1 MCGIA
6 GVVSATPVEA
16 ALLDDMAQRLAHRGP
31 DGQGRHVAGN
41 VGLLHTRLAIIDLEG
56 GAQPLYN
63 EDRSLALVANGE
75 IYNYRELRAELE
87 TLGHRFATHSD
98 CETLLHAYEAWG
110 IAFLDRLQGMF
121 AFALHDLQR
130 GELILA
136 RDRLGIKPLY
146 YCHDSRGLAFASEIK
161 ALLPWLGTPE
171 VNPHGLAQFLQS
183 NFTCA
188 PQTLLQGVA
197 KLPPAHLARID
208 VRTLQLELRA
218 YWSPLQVTTL
228 DLGLNDAL
236 ERFDGLMQD
245 VMDIHMRADVP
256 LGLFLSGGVDS
267 SLLAALLAQRV
278 NEPLRTFSV
287 GFPGSSVHNE
297 LDAARRIAEQFHTR
311 HSVFEVSADD
321 MLNCLPR
328 SVWAAD
334 DLTADYAN
342 LPVSMLAEHAGQ
354 ELKVVFSGEGGDE
367 VFAGYGRYRA
377 PWIRRTLAALRAP
390 GSGGFR
396 SKGIFDGTR
405 SRLVQAAAGRS
416 HVQLAA
422 AVPAGVAAHPAALDA
437 AAAHAIRR
445 HRNLA
450 ARRPAGQGRSHADGL
465 GHRRPRALPRS
476 SGGRIRAGAAGC
488 LQDRRAHRQ
497 ALFAAVGRALSATRA
512 SVGAQEGLHRP
523 GRRLAAR
530 RAPANPA
537 QACCRSR
544 KASAPGSIRR
554 KSASCCTRSS
564 RARSTARPCGRCS
577 ISPSGTASSSK
588 VMEASRPIRRTRWHS
603 LRNPMRGR
611 VRYYSPRR
619 MQGVSGNK
627 AYP

>member
-6 GVVSATPVEA
+6 GVVSANPIEVT
-16 ALLDDMAQRLAHRGP
+16 LLDDMARRLAHRGP

-63 EDRSLALVANGE
+63 EDRSLILVANGE
-75 IYNYRELRAELE
+75 IYNYRELRTELE
-87 TLGHRFATHSD
+87 ALGHRFATHSD
-98 CETLLHAYEAWG
+98 CETILHGYEAWG

-121 AFALHDLQR
+121 AFALHDVQR

-146 YCHDSRGLAFASEIK
+146 YCRDSQGLAFASEIK
-161 ALLPWLGTPE
+161 ALLPWSGKPE
-171 VNPHGLAQFLQS
+171 VDPQGLAQLLQS

-188 PQTLLQGVA
+188 PRTLLQGVT

-208 VRTLQLELRA
+208 TRTLAIKLHA
-218 YWSPLQVTTL
+218 YWSPLQVTPL

-236 ERFDGLMQD
+236 EHFDGLMQD

-267 SLLAALLAQRV
+267 SLLAAMLAQRMA
-278 NEPLRTFSV
+278 EPLRTFSV

-297 LDAARRIAEQFHTR
+297 LDAARRVAEQFHTR

-342 LPVSMLAEHAGQ
+342 LPVSMLAEQAGA

-367 VFAGYGRYRA
+367 VFAGYGRYRS
-377 PWIRRTLAALRAP
+377 PWIKRAWAAMRAP

-396 SKGIFDGTR
+396 SKGVFDGTR
-405 SRLVQAAAGRS
+405 
-416 HVQLAA
+416 
-422 AVPAGVAAHPAALDA
+422 AALFSPRLAEALPSWRQPFQQAWQRTPRQWTQLQRMQCVDLETWLPDDLLTKADRMLMAWGIEGRVPFLDHRVVEFGLALPDA
-437 AAAHAIRR
+437 YKIEGRTGKRFLRLWGERYLPREH
-445 HRNLA
+445 LW
-450 ARRPAGQGRSHADGL
+450 ARKKGFTVPVNDWLRGERLQTLLKVLPEADGI
-465 GHRRPRALPRS
+465 RAWFDPSEVRKLLRAQQQ
-476 SGGRIRAGAAGC
+476 GGRHGSAIWTLLSFAVWHRIFVEGAGEKPAD
-488 LQDRRAHRQ
+488 QSD
-497 ALFAAVGRALSATRA
+497 
-512 SVGAQEGLHRP
+512 P
-523 GRRLAAR
+523 LAFIA
-530 RAPANPA
+530 
-537 QACCRSR
+537 
-544 KASAPGSIRR
+544 
-554 KSASCCTRSS
+554 
-564 RARSTARPCGRCS
+564 
-577 ISPSGTASSSK
+577 
-588 VMEASRPIRRTRWHS
+588 
-603 LRNPMRGR
+603 
-611 VRYYSPRR
+611 
-619 MQGVSGNK
+619 
-627 AYP
+627 

>member
-6 GVVSATPVEA
+6 GVVSANPIEA
-16 ALLDDMAQRLAHRGP
+16 ALLDDMARRLAHRGP

-63 EDRSLALVANGE
+63 EDRSLVLVANGE
-75 IYNYRELRAELE
+75 IYNYRELRSELE

-98 CETLLHAYEAWG
+98 CETILHGYEAWG

-121 AFALHDLQR
+121 AFALHDVQR

-146 YCHDSRGLAFASEIK
+146 YCRDSRGLAFASEIK
-161 ALLPWLGTPE
+161 ALLPWLGKPE
-171 VNPHGLAQFLQS
+171 VDPQGLAQLLQS

-188 PQTLLQGVA
+188 PRTLLQGVA

-208 VRTLQLELRA
+208 TRTLTIELHA
-218 YWSPLQVTTL
+218 YWSPLQVTPL

-236 ERFDGLMQD
+236 ERFDVLMQD

-267 SLLAALLAQRV
+267 SLLAALLAQRMA
-278 NEPLRTFSV
+278 EPLRTFSV

-297 LDAARRIAEQFHTR
+297 LDAARRVAEQFHTR

-342 LPVSMLAEHAGQ
+342 LPVSMLAEQAGT

-367 VFAGYGRYRA
+367 VFAGYGRYRS
-377 PWIRRTLAALRAP
+377 PWVKRAWAAMRVP

-396 SKGIFDGTR
+396 SKGVFDG
-405 SRLVQAAAGRS
+405 A
-416 HVQLAA
+416 
-422 AVPAGVAAHPAALDA
+422 
-437 AAAHAIRR
+437 
-445 HRNLA
+445 
-450 ARRPAGQGRSHADGL
+450 RPALFSPRLAEALPGWRQPFQQAWQRTPQQWTRLQRMQCVDLETWLPDDLLTKADRMLMAWGIEGRVPFLDHRVVEFGLALPDAYKIEGRTGKRFLRLWGERYLPREHLWARKKGFTVPVNDWLRGERLQMLLKVLPNADGIRTWFDPSEVRKL
-465 GHRRPRALPRS
+465 LRTQQQ
-476 SGGRIRAGAAGC
+476 GGRHGSAIWTLLSFAVWYRIFVEGEGAKPAD
-488 LQDRRAHRQ
+488 QSD
-497 ALFAAVGRALSATRA
+497 
-512 SVGAQEGLHRP
+512 P
-523 GRRLAAR
+523 LAFIA
-530 RAPANPA
+530 
-537 QACCRSR
+537 
-544 KASAPGSIRR
+544 
-554 KSASCCTRSS
+554 
-564 RARSTARPCGRCS
+564 
-577 ISPSGTASSSK
+577 
-588 VMEASRPIRRTRWHS
+588 
-603 LRNPMRGR
+603 
-611 VRYYSPRR
+611 
-619 MQGVSGNK
+619 
-627 AYP
+627 

>member
-6 GVVSATPVEA
+6 GVVSSTPVEA
-16 ALLDDMAQRLAHRGP
+16 ALLYGMARRLAHRGP
-31 DGQGRHVAGN
+31 DGQGRHVADN

-110 IAFLDRLQGMF
+110 VQFVERLQGMF
-121 AFALHDLQR
+121 AFALHDSRR
-130 GELILA
+130 GEVILA

-161 ALLPWLGTPE
+161 ALLPWLGKPE
-171 VNPHGLAQFLQS
+171 VDPVGLAQFLQS
-183 NFTCA
+183 NFTSA
-188 PQTLLQGVA
+188 PQTLMRGVN
-197 KLPPAHLARID
+197 KLPPGHMARID
-208 VRTLQLELRA
+208 TRARKLELNA
-218 YWSPLQVTTL
+218 YWSPLAAAPL
-228 DLGLNDAL
+228 DLKLDDAL
-236 ERFDGLMQD
+236 DRFDALMQN

-267 SLLAALLAQRV
+267 SLLAAMLAQRM
-278 NEPLRTFSV
+278 NAPLRTFSV

-297 LDAARRIAEQFHTR
+297 LDAARRVAEQFHTR

-342 LPVSMLAEHAGQ
+342 LPVSMLAERAGT

-377 PWIRRTLAALRAP
+377 PWIRQAFAALRAP

-396 SKGIFDGTR
+396 TRAIFDRTR
-405 SRLVQAAAGRS
+405 PGLFSP
-416 HVQLAA
+416 QLAEA
-422 AVPAGVAAHPAALDA
+422 MDGWRRPFQDAWQRTPKQWTRLQRMQYVDMETWLPDDLLVKADRMLMAWGIEGRVPFLDHRVVEFGLALPDAYKIEGRTGKRFLRLWGERYLPRDHLWARKKGFTVPVNDWLRGERLQTLLKVLPEAGGVRAWFDPAEIRKLLLAQQQGAKHSTALWTLLNFAIWHRIHIESGGEKPADRAVP
-437 AAAHAIRR
+437 
-445 HRNLA
+445 LA
-450 ARRPAGQGRSHADGL
+450 F
-465 GHRRPRALPRS
+465 
-476 SGGRIRAGAAGC
+476 I
-488 LQDRRAHRQ
+488 
-497 ALFAAVGRALSATRA
+497 
-512 SVGAQEGLHRP
+512 AQ
-523 GRRLAAR
+523 
-530 RAPANPA
+530 
-537 QACCRSR
+537 
-544 KASAPGSIRR
+544 
-554 KSASCCTRSS
+554 
-564 RARSTARPCGRCS
+564 
-577 ISPSGTASSSK
+577 
-588 VMEASRPIRRTRWHS
+588 
-603 LRNPMRGR
+603 
-611 VRYYSPRR
+611 
-619 MQGVSGNK
+619 
-627 AYP
+627 

>member
-6 GVVSATPVEA
+6 GVFSAGPVEA
-16 ALLDDMAQRLAHRGP
+16 TLLDNMAQRLAHRGP

-98 CETLLHAYEAWG
+98 CETLLHGYEAWG

-121 AFALHDLQR
+121 AFALHDVRR

-161 ALLPWLGTPE
+161 ALLPWQGMPE
-171 VNPHGLAQFLQS
+171 VDPHGLAQFLQS

-188 PQTLLQGVA
+188 PQTLLQGVN
-197 KLPPAHLARID
+197 KLQPGHLARID
-208 VRTLQLELRA
+208 ARTLRLETHA
-218 YWSPLQVTTL
+218 YWSPLQVAPLELKL
-228 DLGLNDAL
+228 DDAL
-236 ERFDGLMQD
+236 DRFGVLMHD

-278 NEPLRTFSV
+278 DEPLRTFSV
-287 GFPGSSVHNE
+287 GFPGTSVHNE
-297 LDAARRIAEQFHTR
+297 LDAARRVAEQFHTR

-396 SKGIFDGTR
+396 TKGIF
-405 SRLVQAAAGRS
+405 AGIP
-416 HVQLAA
+416 HALFKPQLAEA
-422 AVPAGVAAHPAALDA
+422 IHGWRQPFQQAWQRTPKQWTRLQRMQYVDIETWLPDDLLVKADRMLMAWGIEGRVPFLDHRVVEFGLALPDGYKIERRTGKRFLRLWGERYLPREHLWSRKKGFTVPVDDWLRGERLQTLLKVLPDSEGIRAWFDPAEVRKLLLAQQQGAKHSTALWTLLNFAVW
-437 AAAHAIRR
+437 
-445 HRNLA
+445 HRIFIET
-450 ARRPAGQGRSHADGL
+450 AGQKPAD
-465 GHRRPRALPRS
+465 
-476 SGGRIRAGAAGC
+476 
-488 LQDRRAHRQ
+488 Q
-497 ALFAAVGRALSATRA
+497 AD
-512 SVGAQEGLHRP
+512 P
-523 GRRLAAR
+523 LAFIA
-530 RAPANPA
+530 
-537 QACCRSR
+537 
-544 KASAPGSIRR
+544 
-554 KSASCCTRSS
+554 
-564 RARSTARPCGRCS
+564 
-577 ISPSGTASSSK
+577 
-588 VMEASRPIRRTRWHS
+588 
-603 LRNPMRGR
+603 
-611 VRYYSPRR
+611 
-619 MQGVSGNK
+619 
-627 AYP
+627 

>member
-6 GVVSATPVEA
+6 GVVSARPVEPA
-16 ALLDDMAQRLAHRGP
+16 MLDDMARRLAHRGP
-31 DGQGRHVAGN
+31 DGQGRHVSDN

-98 CETLLHAYEAWG
+98 CETILHSYEAWG

-121 AFALHDLQR
+121 AFALHDARR
-130 GELILA
+130 GEVILA

-161 ALLPWLGTPE
+161 ALLPWLGKPE
-171 VNPHGLAQFLQS
+171 VSPHGLAQFLQS
-183 NFTCA
+183 NFTSA
-188 PQTLLQGVA
+188 PQTLLHGVN
-197 KLPPAHLARID
+197 KLPPGHLARID
-208 VRTLQLELRA
+208 TRTLQFELHA
-218 YWSPLQVTTL
+218 YWSPLAVAPL
-228 DLGLNDAL
+228 DLKLDDAL
-236 ERFDGLMQD
+236 ERFDALMQN

-287 GFPGSSVHNE
+287 GFPGTSVHNE
-297 LDAARRIAEQFHTR
+297 LAAAGRVAEQFHTR

-342 LPVSMLAEHAGQ
+342 LPVSMLAERAGA

-377 PWIRRTLAALRAP
+377 PWIRQAFAALRAP

-396 SKGIFDGTR
+396 TRGIFDRTR
-405 SRLVQAAAGRS
+405 AGLFKPQLAEAMNNWRQPFQDAWQRTPKHWTRLQRMQYVDIETWLPDDLLVKADRMLMAWGIEGRVPFLDHRVVEFGLGLPDACKIEGRTGKRFLRLWGERYLPREHLWARKKGFTVPVDDWLRGERLRILLDVLPKAAGIRAWFEPDA
-416 HVQLAA
+416 VRKLLLAQQQGERNSPA
-422 AVPAGVAAHPAALDA
+422 LWALLNFAVWHRIHIESDGEKPAAQVDP
-437 AAAHAIRR
+437 
-445 HRNLA
+445 LA
-450 ARRPAGQGRSHADGL
+450 F
-465 GHRRPRALPRS
+465 
-476 SGGRIRAGAAGC
+476 I
-488 LQDRRAHRQ
+488 
-497 ALFAAVGRALSATRA
+497 
-512 SVGAQEGLHRP
+512 AQ
-523 GRRLAAR
+523 
-530 RAPANPA
+530 
-537 QACCRSR
+537 
-544 KASAPGSIRR
+544 
-554 KSASCCTRSS
+554 
-564 RARSTARPCGRCS
+564 
-577 ISPSGTASSSK
+577 
-588 VMEASRPIRRTRWHS
+588 
-603 LRNPMRGR
+603 
-611 VRYYSPRR
+611 
-619 MQGVSGNK
+619 
-627 AYP
+627 

>member
-6 GVVSATPVEA
+6 GVVSANPVEA
-16 ALLDDMAQRLAHRGP
+16 ALLDDMARRLAHRGP

-63 EDRSLALVANGE
+63 EDRSLILVANGE
-75 IYNYRELRAELE
+75 IYNYRELRSELE
-87 TLGHRFATHSD
+87 TLGHCFATHSD
-98 CETLLHAYEAWG
+98 CETILHGYEAWG

-121 AFALHDLQR
+121 AFALHDVQR

-146 YCHDSRGLAFASEIK
+146 YCRNSRGLAFASEIK
-161 ALLPWLGTPE
+161 ALQPWLGKPE
-171 VNPHGLAQFLQS
+171 VDPQGLAQLLQS

-188 PQTLLQGVA
+188 PRTLLQGVA

-208 VRTLQLELRA
+208 TRTLTIELHA
-218 YWSPLQVTTL
+218 YWSPLQVTPL

-236 ERFDGLMQD
+236 ERFDVLMQD

-267 SLLAALLAQRV
+267 SLLAAMLAQRMA
-278 NEPLRTFSV
+278 EPLRTFSV

-297 LDAARRIAEQFHTR
+297 LDAARRVAEQFHTR

-342 LPVSMLAEHAGQ
+342 LPVSMLAEQAGA

-367 VFAGYGRYRA
+367 VFAGYGRYRS
-377 PWIRRTLAALRAP
+377 PWIKRAWAAMRAP

-396 SKGIFDGTR
+396 SKGVFDGTR
-405 SRLVQAAAGRS
+405 
-416 HVQLAA
+416 
-422 AVPAGVAAHPAALDA
+422 AALFSPRLAEALPSWRQPFQQAWQRTPRQWTQLQRMQCVDLETWLPDDLLTKADRMLMAWGIEGRVPFLDHRVVEFGLALPDA
-437 AAAHAIRR
+437 YKIEGRTGKRFLRLWGERYLPREH
-445 HRNLA
+445 LW
-450 ARRPAGQGRSHADGL
+450 ARKKGFTVPVNDWLRGERLQTLLKVLPEADGI
-465 GHRRPRALPRS
+465 RAWFDPSEVRKLLRAQQQ
-476 SGGRIRAGAAGC
+476 GGRHGSAIWTLLSFAVWHRIFVEGAGEKPAD
-488 LQDRRAHRQ
+488 QSD
-497 ALFAAVGRALSATRA
+497 
-512 SVGAQEGLHRP
+512 P
-523 GRRLAAR
+523 LAFIA
-530 RAPANPA
+530 
-537 QACCRSR
+537 
-544 KASAPGSIRR
+544 
-554 KSASCCTRSS
+554 
-564 RARSTARPCGRCS
+564 
-577 ISPSGTASSSK
+577 
-588 VMEASRPIRRTRWHS
+588 
-603 LRNPMRGR
+603 
-611 VRYYSPRR
+611 
-619 MQGVSGNK
+619 
-627 AYP
+627 

>member
-6 GVVSATPVEA
+6 GVVSANPIEA
-16 ALLDDMAQRLAHRGP
+16 ALLDDMARRLAHRGP

-63 EDRSLALVANGE
+63 EDRSLVLVANGE
-75 IYNYRELRAELE
+75 IYNYRELRSELE

-98 CETLLHAYEAWG
+98 CETILHGYEAWG

-121 AFALHDLQR
+121 AFALHDVQR

-161 ALLPWLGTPE
+161 ALLPWLGKPE
-171 VNPHGLAQFLQS
+171 DDPQGLAQLLQS

-188 PQTLLQGVA
+188 PRTLLQDVA
-197 KLPPAHLARID
+197 KLPPAHRARID
-208 VRTLQLELRA
+208 TRTLTIELHA
-218 YWSPLQVTTL
+218 YWSPLQVTPL

-236 ERFDGLMQD
+236 ERFDVLMQN

-297 LDAARRIAEQFHTR
+297 LDAARRVAEQFHTR
-311 HSVFEVSADD
+311 HSVFEVDADD

-342 LPVSMLAEHAGQ
+342 LPVSMLAEQAGA

-367 VFAGYGRYRA
+367 VFAGYGRYRS
-377 PWIRRTLAALRAP
+377 PWIKRAWAAMRAP
-390 GSGGFR
+390 
-396 SKGIFDGTR
+396 
-405 SRLVQAAAGRS
+405 
-416 HVQLAA
+416 
-422 AVPAGVAAHPAALDA
+422 A
-437 AAAHAIRR
+437 AAAS
-445 HRNLA
+445 A
-450 ARRPAGQGRSHADGL
+450 ARASSTAPALHCSARGWPKPCPAGGSHSS
-465 GHRRPRALPRS
+465 RR
-476 SGGRIRAGAAGC
+476 G
-488 LQDRRAHRQ
+488 
-497 ALFAAVGRALSATRA
+497 
-512 SVGAQEGLHRP
+512 
-523 GRRLAAR
+523 
-530 RAPANPA
+530 
-537 QACCRSR
+537 
-544 KASAPGSIRR
+544 SAPRGSGHGC
-554 KSASCCTRSS
+554 SACNAWIWKPGC
-564 RARSTARPCGRCS
+564 
-577 ISPSGTASSSK
+577 
-588 VMEASRPIRRTRWHS
+588 RTTC
-603 LRNPMRGR
+603 
-611 VRYYSPRR
+611 
-619 MQGVSGNK
+619 
-627 AYP
+627 

>member
-6 GVVSATPVEA
+6 GVLSTMPVEHGM
-16 ALLDDMAQRLAHRGP
+16 LDDMAQRLAHRGP

-98 CETLLHAYEAWG
+98 CETILHAYEAWG

-121 AFALHDLQR
+121 AFALHDGQR

-188 PQTLLQGVA
+188 PQTLLQGVS
-197 KLPPAHLARID
+197 KLPPGHLARID
-208 VRTLQLELRA
+208 ARTLQLGLHA
-218 YWSPLQVTTL
+218 YWSPLQVASL
-228 DLGLNDAL
+228 DFKLGDAL
-236 ERFDGLMQD
+236 ERFDALMQD

-267 SLLAALLAQRV
+267 SLLAAMLAQRV

-297 LDAARRIAEQFHTR
+297 LDAARRVAEQFNTR

-342 LPVSMLAEHAGQ
+342 LPVSMLAEHAGA

-377 PWIRRTLAALRAP
+377 PWVRRTLAALRAP

-396 SKGIFDGTR
+396 TRGIFDRTR
-405 SRLVQAAAGRS
+405 AGVFRP
-416 HVQLAA
+416 QLAEA
-422 AVPAGVAAHPAALDA
+422 MYGWRQPFQEAWQRTPKHWTRLQRMQYVDIETWLPDDLLIKADRMLMAWGIEGRVPFLD
-437 AAAHAIRR
+437 
-445 HRNLA
+445 HRVVEF
-450 ARRPAGQGRSHADGL
+450 GL
-465 GHRRPRALPRS
+465 ALPDDYKIEGRIGKRFLRLWGERYLPREHLWTRKKGFTVPVDDWLRGERLQILLKVLPE
-476 SGGRIRAGAAGC
+476 SGGIRAWFDPSEVRKLLLAQQQGA
-488 LQDRRAHRQ
+488 RHTS
-497 ALFAAVGRALSATRA
+497 ALWTLLNFAVWYRIYIESDGKKPADQSD
-512 SVGAQEGLHRP
+512 P
-523 GRRLAAR
+523 LAFIA
-530 RAPANPA
+530 
-537 QACCRSR
+537 
-544 KASAPGSIRR
+544 
-554 KSASCCTRSS
+554 
-564 RARSTARPCGRCS
+564 
-577 ISPSGTASSSK
+577 
-588 VMEASRPIRRTRWHS
+588 
-603 LRNPMRGR
+603 
-611 VRYYSPRR
+611 
-619 MQGVSGNK
+619 
-627 AYP
+627 

>member
-1 MCGIA
+1 MCGVA

-16 ALLDDMAQRLAHRGP
+16 AMLDNMAQRLAHRGP
-31 DGQGRHVAGN
+31 DGQGRHVSGN
-41 VGLLHTRLAIIDLEG
+41 LGLLHTRLAIIDLEG

-110 IAFLDRLQGMF
+110 LAFLDRLQGMF
-121 AFALHDLQR
+121 AFALHDLHR

-218 YWSPLQVTTL
+218 YWSPLQITTL

-278 NEPLRTFSV
+278 DEPLRTFSV

-342 LPVSMLAEHAGQ
+342 LPVSMLAERAGQ

-377 PWIRRTLAALRAP
+377 PWIRRAFAALRAP

-396 SKGIFDGTR
+396 TRGIFDRTR
-405 SRLVQAAAGRS
+405 EGLFRP
-416 HVQLAA
+416 QLAEA
-422 AVPAGVAAHPAALDA
+422 MSGWRQPFQQAWQRTPKHWTRLQRMQTVDIETWLPDDLLVKADRMLMAWGIEGRVPFLD
-437 AAAHAIRR
+437 
-445 HRNLA
+445 HRVVEF
-450 ARRPAGQGRSHADGL
+450 GL
-465 GHRRPRALPRS
+465 ALPDAFKIE
-476 SGGRIRAGAAGC
+476 GRTGKRFLRLWGERYLPRDHLWSRKKGFTVPVDDWLRGERLQTLLSVLPESAGIRAWFDPAEVRKLLRAQQQGAK
-488 LQDRRAHRQ
+488 H
-497 ALFAAVGRALSATRA
+497 
-512 SVGAQEGLHRP
+512 
-523 GRRLAAR
+523 
-530 RAPANPA
+530 
-537 QACCRSR
+537 
-544 KASAPGSIRR
+544 
-554 KSASCCTRSS
+554 
-564 RARSTARPCGRCS
+564 STALWALLNFAVWHRIFIEGD
-577 ISPSGTASSSK
+577 GSK
-588 VMEASRPIRRTRWHS
+588 PADQADPLAFI
-603 LRNPMRGR
+603 
-611 VRYYSPRR
+611 
-619 MQGVSGNK
+619 
-627 AYP
+627 A

>member
-6 GVVSATPVEA
+6 GVVSANPIEA
-16 ALLDDMAQRLAHRGP
+16 ALLDDMARRLAHRGP

-63 EDRSLALVANGE
+63 EDRSLILVANGE

-98 CETLLHAYEAWG
+98 CETILHGYEAWG

-121 AFALHDLQR
+121 AFALHDVQR

-146 YCHDSRGLAFASEIK
+146 YCRDSRGLAFASEIK
-161 ALLPWLGTPE
+161 ALLPWLGKPE
-171 VNPHGLAQFLQS
+171 VDPQGLAQLLQS

-188 PQTLLQGVA
+188 PRTLLQGVT

-208 VRTLQLELRA
+208 TRTLTIELHA
-218 YWSPLQVTTL
+218 YWSPLQVTPL
-228 DLGLNDAL
+228 DLGLDDAL
-236 ERFDGLMQD
+236 EHFDVLMQD

-267 SLLAALLAQRV
+267 SLLAAMLAQRMA
-278 NEPLRTFSV
+278 EPLRTFSV

-297 LDAARRIAEQFHTR
+297 LDAAQRVAEQFHTR

-342 LPVSMLAEHAGQ
+342 LPVSMLAEQAGA

-367 VFAGYGRYRA
+367 VFAGYGRYRS
-377 PWIRRTLAALRAP
+377 PWIKRAWAAMRVP

-396 SKGIFDGTR
+396 SKGVFDGTR
-405 SRLVQAAAGRS
+405 ATLFSPRLAEALPGWRQPFQQAWQRTPRHWTRLQRMQCVDLETWLPDDLLTKADRMLMAWGIEGRVPFLD
-416 HVQLAA
+416 HRVVEFGLALPDTYKIEGRTGKRFLRLWGERYLPREHLWA
-422 AVPAGVAAHPAALDA
+422 RKKGFTVPVNDWLRGERLQTLLKVLPD
-437 AAAHAIRR
+437 
-445 HRNLA
+445 
-450 ARRPAGQGRSHADGL
+450 ADGIRTWFDSSEVRKL
-465 GHRRPRALPRS
+465 LRAQQQ
-476 SGGRIRAGAAGC
+476 GGRHGSAIWTLLSFAVW
-488 LQDRRAHRQ
+488 HRI
-497 ALFAAVGRALSATRA
+497 FV
-512 SVGAQEGLHRP
+512 EGEGEKP
-523 GRRLAAR
+523 ADQSDPLAFIA
-530 RAPANPA
+530 
-537 QACCRSR
+537 
-544 KASAPGSIRR
+544 
-554 KSASCCTRSS
+554 
-564 RARSTARPCGRCS
+564 
-577 ISPSGTASSSK
+577 
-588 VMEASRPIRRTRWHS
+588 
-603 LRNPMRGR
+603 
-611 VRYYSPRR
+611 
-619 MQGVSGNK
+619 
-627 AYP
+627 

>member
-6 GVVSATPVEA
+6 GVVSANPIEA
-16 ALLDDMAQRLAHRGP
+16 ALLDDMARRLAHRGP

-63 EDRSLALVANGE
+63 EDRSLVLVANGE
-75 IYNYRELRAELE
+75 IYNYRELRSELE

-98 CETLLHAYEAWG
+98 CETILHGYEAWG

-121 AFALHDLQR
+121 AFALHDVQR

-161 ALLPWLGTPE
+161 ALLPWLGKPE
-171 VNPHGLAQFLQS
+171 VDPQGLAQLLQS

-188 PQTLLQGVA
+188 PRTLLQDVA
-197 KLPPAHLARID
+197 KLPPAHRARID
-208 VRTLQLELRA
+208 TRTLTIELHA
-218 YWSPLQVTTL
+218 YWSPLQVTPL

-236 ERFDGLMQD
+236 ERFDVLMQN

-297 LDAARRIAEQFHTR
+297 LDAARRVAEQFHTR
-311 HSVFEVSADD
+311 HSVFEVDADD

-342 LPVSMLAEHAGQ
+342 LPVSMLAEQAGA

-367 VFAGYGRYRA
+367 VFAGYGRYRS
-377 PWIRRTLAALRAP
+377 PWIKRAWAAMRVP

-396 SKGIFDGTR
+396 SKGVFDGTR
-405 SRLVQAAAGRS
+405 
-416 HVQLAA
+416 
-422 AVPAGVAAHPAALDA
+422 AALFSP
-437 AAAHAIRR
+437 R
-445 HRNLA
+445 LA
-450 ARRPAGQGRSHADGL
+450 E
-465 GHRRPRALPRS
+465 ALPGWRQPFQQAWQRTPRQWTRLQRMQCVGLETWLPDDLLTKADRMLMAWGIEGRVPFLDHRVVEFGLALPDAYKIEGRTGKRFLRLWGERYLPREHLWTRKKGFTVPVNDWLCGERLQMLLKVLPEAGGIRTWFDPS
-476 SGGRIRAGAAGC
+476 EVRKLLRAQQQGGRHGSAIWTLLSFAVW
-488 LQDRRAHRQ
+488 HRI
-497 ALFAAVGRALSATRA
+497 FV
-512 SVGAQEGLHRP
+512 EGEGEKP
-523 GRRLAAR
+523 ADQSDPLAFIA
-530 RAPANPA
+530 
-537 QACCRSR
+537 
-544 KASAPGSIRR
+544 
-554 KSASCCTRSS
+554 
-564 RARSTARPCGRCS
+564 
-577 ISPSGTASSSK
+577 
-588 VMEASRPIRRTRWHS
+588 
-603 LRNPMRGR
+603 
-611 VRYYSPRR
+611 
-619 MQGVSGNK
+619 
-627 AYP
+627 

>member
-6 GVVSATPVEA
+6 GVVTASPVEA
-16 ALLDDMAQRLAHRGP
+16 DLLDGMARRLAHRGP

-98 CETLLHAYEAWG
+98 CETILHGYEAWG

-121 AFALHDLQR
+121 AFALHDTR
-130 GELILA
+130 RRELILA

-146 YCHDSRGLAFASEIK
+146 YARDSRGLTFASEIK
-161 ALLPWLGTPE
+161 ALLSWLGKPE
-171 VNPHGLAQFLQS
+171 VNPDGLAQFLQS

-188 PQTLLQGVA
+188 PTTLLQSVE
-197 KLPPAHLARID
+197 KLPPGHVARID
-208 VRTLQLELRA
+208 TRTLQLDLRA
-218 YWSPLQVTTL
+218 YWSPLQVTPL
-228 DLGLNDAL
+228 DIDLDEAL
-236 ERFDGLMQD
+236 DRFDTLMQG

-267 SLLAALLAQRV
+267 SLLAAMLAQRV

-297 LDAARRIAEQFHTR
+297 LDAAQRVAGQFHTR

-342 LPVSMLAEHAGQ
+342 LPVSMLAERAGA

-377 PWIRRTLAALRAP
+377 PWIRRALAALSAP

-396 SKGIFDGTR
+396 SKGIFTGIP
-405 SRLVQAAAGRS
+405 SALFGP
-416 HVQLAA
+416 QLAEA
-422 AVPAGVAAHPAALDA
+422 MGDWRGPFKQAWQHAPKPWTRLQRMQYVDMETWLPDDLLIKADRMLMAWGIEGRVPFLD
-437 AAAHAIRR
+437 
-445 HRNLA
+445 HRVVEF
-450 ARRPAGQGRSHADGL
+450 GL
-465 GHRRPRALPRS
+465 ALPDDYKIEGRTGKRFLRLWGERYLPREHLWARKKGFTVPVDDWLTLLKVLPEA
-476 SGGRIRAGAAGC
+476 GGIRAWFDPSEVRKLLLAQQQGAKYSSA
-488 LQDRRAHRQ
+488 LWALLNFALWHRIFIEGGGSKPADQ
-497 ALFAAVGRALSATRA
+497 AD
-512 SVGAQEGLHRP
+512 P
-523 GRRLAAR
+523 LAFIA
-530 RAPANPA
+530 
-537 QACCRSR
+537 
-544 KASAPGSIRR
+544 
-554 KSASCCTRSS
+554 
-564 RARSTARPCGRCS
+564 
-577 ISPSGTASSSK
+577 
-588 VMEASRPIRRTRWHS
+588 
-603 LRNPMRGR
+603 
-611 VRYYSPRR
+611 
-619 MQGVSGNK
+619 
-627 AYP
+627 

>member
-6 GVVSATPVEA
+6 GVVSANPIEA
-16 ALLDDMAQRLAHRGP
+16 ALLDDMARRLAHRGP

-63 EDRSLALVANGE
+63 EDRSLILVANGE
-75 IYNYRELRAELE
+75 IYNYRELRSELE

-98 CETLLHAYEAWG
+98 CETILHGYEAWG

-121 AFALHDLQR
+121 AFALHDVQR

-146 YCHDSRGLAFASEIK
+146 YCRDSRGLAFASEIK
-161 ALLPWLGTPE
+161 ALLPWLGKPE
-171 VNPHGLAQFLQS
+171 VDPQGLAQLLQS

-188 PQTLLQGVA
+188 PRTLLQGVA

-208 VRTLQLELRA
+208 TRTLTIELHA
-218 YWSPLQVTTL
+218 YWSPLQVTPL

-236 ERFDGLMQD
+236 ERFDVLMQD

-267 SLLAALLAQRV
+267 SLLAALLAQRMA
-278 NEPLRTFSV
+278 EPLRTFSV

-297 LDAARRIAEQFHTR
+297 LDAARRVAEQFHTR

-342 LPVSMLAEHAGQ
+342 LPVSMLAEQAGA

-367 VFAGYGRYRA
+367 VFAGYGRYRS
-377 PWIRRTLAALRAP
+377 PWVKRAWAAMRVP

-396 SKGIFDGTR
+396 SKGVFDGTR
-405 SRLVQAAAGRS
+405 LALFSPRLAEVLPGWRQPFQQAWQRTPRQWTRLQRMQCVDLETWLPDDLLTKADRMLMAWGIEGRVPFLD
-416 HVQLAA
+416 HRVVEFGLALPDA
-422 AVPAGVAAHPAALDA
+422 YKIEGRTGKRFLRLWGERYLPREHLWARKKGFTVPVNDWLRGERLQTLLKILPE
-437 AAAHAIRR
+437 
-445 HRNLA
+445 
-450 ARRPAGQGRSHADGL
+450 ADGIRTWFDSSEVRKL
-465 GHRRPRALPRS
+465 LRAQQQ
-476 SGGRIRAGAAGC
+476 GGRQGSAIWTLLNFAVW
-488 LQDRRAHRQ
+488 HRI
-497 ALFAAVGRALSATRA
+497 FV
-512 SVGAQEGLHRP
+512 EGEGEKP
-523 GRRLAAR
+523 ADQSDPLAFIA
-530 RAPANPA
+530 
-537 QACCRSR
+537 
-544 KASAPGSIRR
+544 
-554 KSASCCTRSS
+554 
-564 RARSTARPCGRCS
+564 
-577 ISPSGTASSSK
+577 
-588 VMEASRPIRRTRWHS
+588 
-603 LRNPMRGR
+603 
-611 VRYYSPRR
+611 
-619 MQGVSGNK
+619 
-627 AYP
+627 

>member
-16 ALLDDMAQRLAHRGP
+16 TLLDVMARRLAHRGP

-41 VGLLHTRLAIIDLEG
+41 VGLLHTRLAIIDLAG

-63 EDRSLALVANGE
+63 EDRSLVLVANGE

-98 CETLLHAYEAWG
+98 CETLLHGYEAWG
-110 IAFLDRLQGMF
+110 IDFLDRLQGMF
-121 AFALHDLQR
+121 AFVLHDVQR

-146 YCHDSRGLAFASEIK
+146 YCRDSRGLAFASEIK
-161 ALLPWLGTPE
+161 ALLPWLGKPE
-171 VNPHGLAQFLQS
+171 VDPQGLAQLLQS

-188 PQTLLQGVA
+188 PRTLLQGVT

-208 VRTLQLELRA
+208 TRALTIEVRA
-218 YWSPLQVTTL
+218 YWSPLQITPL

-236 ERFDGLMQD
+236 ERFDVLMRD

-267 SLLAALLAQRV
+267 SLLVALLAQRMDK
-278 NEPLRTFSV
+278 PLRTFSV
-287 GFPGSSVHNE
+287 GFPGTSVHNE
-297 LDAARRIAEQFHTR
+297 LDAARRVAEQFHTH

-342 LPVSMLAEHAGQ
+342 LPVSMLAERAGA

-377 PWIRRTLAALRAP
+377 PWIRRALAAMRAP

-396 SKGIFDGTR
+396 SKGVFDGTR
-405 SRLVQAAAGRS
+405 PALFSPRLAEALPGWRQPFRQAWQRTPQQWTRLQRMQYVDIETWLPDDLLIKADRMLMAWGVEGRVPFLD
-416 HVQLAA
+416 HRVVEFGLALPDA
-422 AVPAGVAAHPAALDA
+422 YKIEGRTGKRFLRLWGERYLPREHLWARKKGFTVPVNDWLRGERLQTLLKVLPD
-437 AAAHAIRR
+437 
-445 HRNLA
+445 
-450 ARRPAGQGRSHADGL
+450 ADGIRTWFDPSEVRKL
-465 GHRRPRALPRS
+465 LLAQQQGARHSSAIWTLLSFAVWHR
-476 SGGRIRAGAAGC
+476 I
-488 LQDRRAHRQ
+488 
-497 ALFAAVGRALSATRA
+497 FV
-512 SVGAQEGLHRP
+512 EGDGEKP
-523 GRRLAAR
+523 ADQSDPLAFIA
-530 RAPANPA
+530 
-537 QACCRSR
+537 
-544 KASAPGSIRR
+544 
-554 KSASCCTRSS
+554 
-564 RARSTARPCGRCS
+564 
-577 ISPSGTASSSK
+577 
-588 VMEASRPIRRTRWHS
+588 
-603 LRNPMRGR
+603 
-611 VRYYSPRR
+611 
-619 MQGVSGNK
+619 
-627 AYP
+627 

>member
-6 GVVSATPVEA
+6 GVVSASQVEP
-16 ALLDDMAQRLAHRGP
+16 ALLDDMARRLAHRGP

-146 YCHDSRGLAFASEIK
+146 YVHDSRGLAFASEIK

-171 VNPHGLAQFLQS
+171 VSPHGLAQFLQA

-218 YWSPLQVTTL
+218 YWSPLQVATL
-228 DLGLNDAL
+228 DLGLDDAL
-236 ERFDGLMQD
+236 ERFDVLMRD

-297 LDAARRIAEQFHTR
+297 LDAARFVAEQFHTR
-311 HSVFEVSADD
+311 HSVFEVSAAD

-377 PWIRRTLAALRAP
+377 PWIRRALAALRAP

-405 SRLVQAAAGRS
+405 SALFRP
-416 HVQLAA
+416 QLAEA
-422 AVPAGVAAHPAALDA
+422 MSDWRQPFQQAWQRTPKHWTRLQRMQFVDMETWLPDDLLVKADRMLMAWGIEGRVPFLD
-437 AAAHAIRR
+437 
-445 HRNLA
+445 HRVVEF
-450 ARRPAGQGRSHADGL
+450 GL
-465 GHRRPRALPRS
+465 ALPDAYKIE
-476 SGGRIRAGAAGC
+476 GRTGKRFLRLWGERYLPREHLWARKKGFTVPVDDWLRGERLQTLLGVLPESAGIRAWFDPAE
-488 LQDRRAHRQ
+488 
-497 ALFAAVGRALSATRA
+497 V
-512 SVGAQEGLHRP
+512 
-523 GRRLAAR
+523 RRLLHAQQQGAKHSSALWTLLNFAVWHR
-530 RAPANPA
+530 IFIEGDGSKPAD
-537 QACCRSR
+537 QADPL
-544 KASAPGSIRR
+544 AFIA
-554 KSASCCTRSS
+554 
-564 RARSTARPCGRCS
+564 
-577 ISPSGTASSSK
+577 
-588 VMEASRPIRRTRWHS
+588 
-603 LRNPMRGR
+603 
-611 VRYYSPRR
+611 
-619 MQGVSGNK
+619 
-627 AYP
+627 